1 MKILK
6 LTMEAFGSF
15 AEKTEIE
22 FSNLGSKGVVLIS
35 GKTGSGKT
43 TIFDAVSFSLFG
55 SASGGY
61 REKHLNS
68 LVCQYKTPEAKPSVT
83 LDFIVKGKNYRVV
96 CRLISHW

>member
-43 TIFDAVSFSLFG
+43 TIFDG
-55 SASGGY
+55 
-61 REKHLNS
+61 
-68 LVCQYKTPEAKPSVT
+68 
-83 LDFIVKGKNYRVV
+83 
-96 CRLISHW
+96 W